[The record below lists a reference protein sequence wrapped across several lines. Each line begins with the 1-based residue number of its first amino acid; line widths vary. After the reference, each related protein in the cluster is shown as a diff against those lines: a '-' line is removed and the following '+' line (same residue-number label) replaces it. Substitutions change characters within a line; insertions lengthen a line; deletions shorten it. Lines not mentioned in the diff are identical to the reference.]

1 MLPIFWNKKRKNKVE
16 ENELFSIHT
25 RGRYEKTPKIMNLI
39 DHQHTMGTVPYGQLK
54 LVYYLTQKLG
64 YPTQKYI

>member
-1 MLPIFWNKKRKNKVE
+1 
-16 ENELFSIHT
+16 
-25 RGRYEKTPKIMNLI
+25 MNLI